1 MEHGIR
7 QVAYFKFHYI
17 LQNME
22 NPKEDKRAK
31 FLKIYADI
39 PEGLR
44 KDIVV
49 VVDKQPY
56 TWNTSF
62 IEIEGNTSLGEKILK
77 ALKNMG
83 II

>member
-1 MEHGIR
+1 M
-7 QVAYFKFHYI
+7 KKS
-17 LQNME
+17 
-22 NPKEDKRAK
+22 KEDKRAK

-44 KDIVV
+44 GDIIVV
-49 VVDKQPY
+49 IDKEPY

-62 IEIEGNTSLGEKILK
+62 IEIEANTSLGKKILK
-77 ALKNMG
+77 TLEDMN

>member
-1 MEHGIR
+1 ME
-7 QVAYFKFHYI
+7 KP
-17 LQNME
+17 E
-22 NPKEDKRAK
+22 EDKRAK

-44 KDIVV
+44 KDIIVV
-49 VVDKQPY
+49 INKAPY

-62 IEIEGNTSLGEKILK
+62 IEIQGSTSLGEKILK

-83 II
+83 LI